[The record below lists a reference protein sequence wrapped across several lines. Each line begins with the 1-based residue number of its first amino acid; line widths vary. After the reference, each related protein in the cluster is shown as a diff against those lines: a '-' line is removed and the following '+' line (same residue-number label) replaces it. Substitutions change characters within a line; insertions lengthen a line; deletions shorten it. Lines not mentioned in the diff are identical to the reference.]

1 MKILITGAAGFIGS
15 SLAKALIELNHEVVG
30 LDNFHP
36 QVHGEKPHKECNFP
50 IHECDVRDLDTLTE
64 IFKRHKF
71 DIIYH
76 LAAETGTGQSFDEPS
91 RYVDVNVRGTTN
103 LFEAL
108 RASSHTPGKII
119 LSSSRAIYGE
129 GLYVNSL
136 GQPQEAKSRSS
147 EVMKKGDF
155 GVYGE
160 CGTLLQAKATPEYF
174 FPKPDSV
181 YASTK
186 LMQEL
191 LLKNLCSD
199 MDWNILRFQNVY
211 GPGQSL
217 NNPYTGVLS
226 IFCSQIKYGKTLEI
240 YEDGEIFRDFIYID
254 DVVRSLIATINAPS
268 ADTIN
273 IGSGVSTSIVNIV
286 GVLFRLAQEKGFKP
300 EYKITGKFRD
310 GDIRYA
316 QADIT
321 RAFESLNSWQPQIPL
336 EVGLKNLVDWS
347 L

>member
-1 MKILITGAAGFIGS
+1 MITGAAGFIGLR
-15 SLAKALIELNHEVVG
+15 LANALIALNHDVIGV
-30 LDNFHP
+30 DNFQP
-36 QVHGEKPHKECNFP
+36 QVHGEKPQKNFDFP
-50 IHECDVRDLDTLTE
+50 IHKCDIRDLDTLKKV
-64 IFKRHKF
+64 FQQNKF
-71 DIIYH
+71 DIVYH

-103 LFEAL
+103 LIEAL
-108 RASSHTPGKII
+108 RASGNTFGKII
-119 LSSSRAIYGE
+119 LSGSRAIYGE

-136 GQPQEAKSRSS
+136 GEPKKAKSRSS
-147 EVMKKGDF
+147 ECMKRGDF
-155 GVYGE
+155 KVYGE
-160 CGTLLQAKATPEYF
+160 CGTLLQAKATPENF

-191 LLKNLCSD
+191 LLKNLCPD

-226 IFCSQIKYGKTLEI
+226 IFCSQIKAGKTLEI
-240 YEDGEIFRDFIYID
+240 YEDGEIFRDFVYID
-254 DVVRSLIATINAPS
+254 DVVRSLVAAIS
-268 ADTIN
+268 ASSGEIIN
-273 IGSGVSTSIVNIV
+273 IGSGSSTSIIDIVNI
-286 GVLFRLAQEKGFKP
+286 LCRLAEEKGFQP

-310 GDIRYA
+310 GDIRFA

-321 RAFESLNSWQPQIPL
+321 KAFQSLSNWEPKIPL
-336 EVGLKNLVDWS
+336 EVGLRSLVDWS
-347 L
+347 LG